1 MGCAAMNTGPYS
13 NEKVQRY
20 IETEF
25 VPLKSEV
32 NWKNR
37 TDLMKKFLIK
47 WTPTFLVQ
55 DSEGKEHERFVG
67 FVPADDFLARLG
79 LGKGKVFFNQDRFAQ
94 AIELFRSVAEQHPN
108 TGSAPEAVF
117 LLGVAEY
124 WKTNE
129 VKALRRIYDT
139 LIAKYPQSEWAR
151 RAHPYSGISPD

>member
-13 NEKVQRY
+13 DEKVQRY
-20 IETEF
+20 IEAEF

-47 WTPTFLVQ
+47 WTPTFLIQ
-55 DSEGKEHERFVG
+55 DSEGREHQRFVG

-79 LGKGKVFFNQDRFAQ
+79 LGKGKVFFNQDHFAQ
-94 AIELFRSVAEQHPN
+94 AIELFQAVVERHPEA
-108 TGSAPEAVF
+108 GAAPEAVF
-117 LLGVAEY
+117 LLGVAGY
-124 WKTNE
+124 WKTHD

-139 LIAKYPQSEWAR
+139 LTMKYPTSEWAR
-151 RAHPYSGISPD
+151 RAHPYSGISPE